1 MSNPGQPPINLTTE
15 KMQRLVE
22 HIQSNFDA
30 HDDDG
35 NLDLEKCQNNV
46 AYNIGHI
53 YTNYNGLLLQERL
66 KLADIKADLAI
77 VRDKTYHDIKMK
89 KAAYDIEA
97 AGLKIKI
104 DGSKEVATKQRE
116 YDKQEVYVKFL
127 ENVVRQVSSYATG
140 VKTMLYRE
148 EIRYRYNQ

>member
-1 MSNPGQPPINLTTE
+1 MSNSGQPPINLTTD
-15 KMQRLVE
+15 KMQKLVD
-22 HIQSNFDA
+22 HIKANFNA
-30 HDDDG
+30 HDDKG
-35 NLDLEKCQNNV
+35 VLDLEKCQNNV

-53 YTNYNGLLLQERL
+53 YTNYNGMLFQERL

-77 VRDKTYHDIKMK
+77 VRDKTYHELKMK

-104 DGSKEVATKQRE
+104 DGSVDVANKQRE

-127 ENVVRQVSSYATG
+127 ENVVRQVSSYAAG
-140 VKTMLYRE
+140 VKTLLYRE
-148 EIRYRYNQ
+148 EIRFRYNQ

>member
-15 KMQRLVE
+15 KMQKLVD
-22 HIQSNFDA
+22 HIKANFEA
-30 HDDDG
+30 HDENG
-35 NLDLEKCQNNV
+35 KLDLEKCQNNV

-53 YTNYNGLLLQERL
+53 YTNYNGILLQERF

-77 VRDKTYHDIKMK
+77 IRDKAYHEIKMK

-104 DGSKEVATKQRE
+104 EGSVEVANKQRE

-127 ENVVRQVSSYATG
+127 ENVVRQISTYAAG
-140 VKTMLYRE
+140 VKTVLYRE
-148 EIRYRYNQ
+148 EIKFRYNQ